1 MQDNKEQVK
10 DSPNAVV
17 DHFFRHEYGKVVSY
31 LTKKFGTS
39 YIEQIED
46 AVQEALYKAMNN
58 WAFNP
63 VPDNPSGWI
72 VRVANNYLI
81 DTLRRDK
88 KIQPKDEET
97 LYMNMESSE
106 DNPANVV
113 LDDELQDGQLKMM
126 FACCHPTLS
135 PDSQIMLTLKL
146 LAGFSNK
153 EVAKSLLKKEEAV
166 AKALTRAKQK
176 MKEEVGSIDVPA
188 SGELKDRLE
197 SVLKVIYLLFN
208 EGYSATTGEQVIK
221 KDICFEAIRLCK
233 MLAEN
238 KYFNAPSVNALMA
251 LMCFHA
257 SRFDAREDENGDII
271 TLENQDRTIWNQQL
285 IQLGFYYL
293 TKASDN
299 EDEVSDYHIQAGIA
313 YNHCI
318 APTFEQTNWENIL
331 NLYNLQVATN
341 LSPVIALNRL
351 VALSKVKGAKQALTE
366 LQNLEDHK
374 YLQEY
379 HLLYAIKAELLVEV
393 GDITN
398 AKQAFEKA
406 KSLTSNL
413 KEVIHINK
421 RLQSLK
427 R

>member
-1 MQDNKEQVK
+1 MQEASEQIK
-10 DSPNAVV
+10 GNPNEIVE
-17 DHFFRHEYGKVVSY
+17 HFFRHEHGKVISY

-46 AVQEALYKAMNN
+46 AVQEALYKAMNT
-58 WAFNP
+58 WAFNTI
-63 VPDNPSGWI
+63 PDNPSGWI
-72 VRVANNYLI
+72 LRVANNYLI

-97 LYMNMESSE
+97 LYMNMGSSG
-106 DNPANVV
+106 DNPADVV
-113 LDDELQDGQLKMM
+113 LEDELEDDQLKMM

-166 AKALTRAKQK
+166 AKALTRAKLK
-176 MKEEVGSIDVPA
+176 MKEEVGSIDVPPNN
-188 SGELKDRLE
+188 ELKGRLD

-208 EGYSATTGEQVIK
+208 EGYSATSGENIIK

-238 KYFNAPSVNALMA
+238 KHFNEPTVNALMS

-257 SRFDAREDENGDII
+257 SRFDARTDDNGDII
-271 TLENQDRTIWNQQL
+271 TLENQDRSTWNQQL

-293 TKASDN
+293 TKASDDN
-299 EDEVSDYHIQAGIA
+299 DVVSDYHIQAGIA

-318 APTFEQTNWENIL
+318 APTYVQTNWQNIL
-331 NLYNLQVATN
+331 NLYNLQVSTN
-341 LSPVIALNRL
+341 SSPVIALNRV
-351 VALSKVKGAKQALTE
+351 VALSKVKGAKIALEE
-366 LQNLEDHK
+366 LKMIEGHK
-374 YLQEY
+374 YLQNY
-379 HLLYAIKAELLVEV
+379 HLLYAIKAELLAEV
-393 GDITN
+393 GDNINSIESFNT
-398 AKQAFEKA
+398 A
-406 KSLTSNL
+406 KSLTSNV
-413 KEVIHINK
+413 KEILHINK
-421 RLQSLK
+421 RIQNLSK
-427 R
+427 